1 MHERLQEQVVQEDE
15 RGKINVEAVSS
26 MSIPQVVHVSCSD
39 MRALRIFHTD
49 THPSLMGIGGKCK
62 EGFSLFTML
71 DRCVTQ
77 LVRLV
82 LCSCSDVSLLGTCKC
97 TCTVHVCLS

>member
-1 MHERLQEQVVQEDE
+1 
-15 RGKINVEAVSS
+15 
-26 MSIPQVVHVSCSD
+26 MSIPQVVHVSSSD

-77 LVRLV
+77 LVRLTW
-82 LCSCSDVSLLGTCKC
+82 CSVAVAMFRCSTCMCIEHIFLDMSACNEQEGT
-97 TCTVHVCLS
+97 HLYR